1 MGQVFADPYIDIVIF
16 VLLCVGLIALTM
28 GVSTLRTIRSMNY
41 REASR
46 MARRGFINSLP
57 IIAVGIISNS
67 IILAVSYPWIPTEES
82 AMVGSRFLLG
92 WGAMNCFFLLCGGVM
107 LLNAIVA
114 RKRVRTLETHLDDGA
129 Y

>member
-1 MGQVFADPYIDIVIF
+1 MEQMFADPYVDIVIF
-16 VLLCVGLIALTM
+16 VLLSVGLVALTL
-28 GVSTLRTIRSMNY
+28 GISSLRTIRLMNY

-57 IIAVGIISNS
+57 IIAIGIISNS
-67 IILAVSYPWIPTEES
+67 VILGVSYPWQFAEKST
-82 AMVGSRFLLG
+82 MLGSRFLLG

-114 RKRVRTLETHLDDGA
+114 RKRVRALEAQVDLDP
-129 Y
+129 

>member
-1 MGQVFADPYIDIVIF
+1 MGQVFADPYVNIVIF
-16 VLLCVGLIALTM
+16 VLLCIGLIALTL
-28 GVSTLRTIRSMNY
+28 GISTLRSIGLMNY

-57 IIAVGIISNS
+57 IIAIGIISNS
-67 IILAVSYPWIPTEES
+67 IILGVSYPWQAAEKST
-82 AMVGSRFLLG
+82 MLGSRFLLG

-114 RKRVRTLETHLDDGA
+114 RKRVRALEVRAENDQ
-129 Y
+129 